1 MRLGEL
7 AREAGVSKFAAS
19 RAATPLTEMSLL
31 AVDEDGRYEF
41 VTSHPMAETLSDLAW
56 RVSGVIRGNPDQPAG
71 RWHSLVE
78 DDWDYRDL
86 LPPPLRLGV
95 KPLPALSQVQG
106 PCLVD
111 IRDFITGLQPLF
123 DDLNDYWTV
132 AQEVYSRWHNERL
145 RDVIHQATFT
155 GALAAAAATLREVCD
170 SSAQGDGDPWQV
182 CITGHHWVRATY
194 LVSATAVKVCTLL
207 RILLRA
213 VDLGGQVNRRRDE
226 AIMMLEDVNGRP
238 DSEHASSWVARALA
252 AVAEADQL
260 WSAPTPDGERP
271 YHHVGGMPRP
281 VDVGTAGD
289 QILAVQL
296 TNSLQR
302 VTDTVASM
310 ANHPSLAAWWA
321 AYPVDWQ
328 PGLMTTPVLRS
339 QTPLS

>member
-1 MRLGEL
+1 M
-7 AREAGVSKFAAS
+7 SKFAAS
-19 RAATPLTEMSLL
+19 RAAAALTEISLL

-56 RVSGVIRGNPDQPAG
+56 RLSGVTRSNPDQPAG
-71 RWHSLVE
+71 RSHSLVE
-78 DDWDYRDL
+78 DGWGYRDL
-86 LPPPLRLGV
+86 IPPPLRLGV
-95 KPLPALSQVQG
+95 DPLPAMSQVPG

-111 IRDFITGLQPLF
+111 VRDFITGLQPLF
-123 DDLNDYWTV
+123 DDLNDYWNV

-155 GALAAAAATLREVCD
+155 DALVAAAATLRGVCG

-194 LVSATAVKVCTLL
+194 LVSATGVKVRTLL

-213 VDLGGQVNRRRDE
+213 VDLGGQVNRQRDE
-226 AIMMLEDVNGRP
+226 AVMMLELVNGQP
-238 DSEHASSWVARALA
+238 NSEHISAWIARALA

-271 YHHVGGMPRP
+271 YHHVGGTPRP

-302 VTDTVASM
+302 LTDTVTSM
-310 ANHPSLAAWWA
+310 ADHPSLAAWRA
-321 AYPVDWQ
+321 AYPVERQ
-328 PGLMTTPVLRS
+328 PGLMTTVGRS
-339 QTPLS
+339 VTQLG